1 MPKRIVAKV
10 GSYEKNGETKNRYQ
24 EIGVILENQNGEYVL
39 LDPTVDLAGVMM
51 LQRIAAGKGEKV
63 ICSIF
68 SDDNQRQQGSGY
80 QQGGAASS
88 GQGSGYIDGDEIPF

>member
-1 MPKRIVAKV
+1 MTKKIVAKI

-24 EIGVILENQNGEYVL
+24 EIGVILENSNGEYVL

-51 LQRIAAGKGEKV
+51 LQRIASGKGEKV

-68 SDDNQRQQGSGY
+68 TDEPRGQSGSQSGHD
-80 QQGGAASS
+80 APRAS
-88 GQGSGYIDGDEIPF
+88 GNLDDEIPF

>member
-1 MPKRIVAKV
+1 MAKRIVAKV

-24 EIGVILENQNGEYVL
+24 EIGVILENSNGEYVL

-51 LQRIAAGKGEKV
+51 LQRIASGKGEKV

-68 SDDNQRQQGSGY
+68 TDEPRTNSPQSNEGY
-80 QQGGAASS
+80 GAGGQPSR
-88 GQGSGYIDGDEIPF
+88 DLDDEIPF